1 MLFISPGV
9 LIMRRLFLIT
19 STVALLFGCAA
30 PLQSPEQ
37 VDTPS
42 ALSSCPSAPRC
53 VSSQSEDLDAFTS
66 PFKVTSAEQWQTLQS
81 LLRSLPR
88 TQVIAQSPHYLHV
101 EVRSKI
107 MRYRDDVELL
117 YTPDK
122 NRVDVRSASK
132 IGYYDFGVNRE
143 RIEALRLRFLD
154 ATATP

>member
-1 MLFISPGV
+1 
-9 LIMRRLFLIT
+9 
-19 STVALLFGCAA
+19 
-30 PLQSPEQ
+30 
-37 VDTPS
+37 
-42 ALSSCPSAPRC
+42 
-53 VSSQSEDLDAFTS
+53 
-66 PFKVTSAEQWQTLQS
+66 
-81 LLRSLPR
+81 
-88 TQVIAQSPHYLHV
+88 
-101 EVRSKI
+101 